1 MTTTLNQLVFELLEL
16 RRAQLKLTDP
26 VDRRLVI
33 DWIQSQRA
41 RLLKQAFTKPFIGID
56 NNIVQDLG
64 TVALEQ
70 VSAND
75 LSITDYRYM
84 LRTAVDI
91 PATIER
97 RDGTGTFT
105 RVGPPDKLT
114 EHYKVVPY
122 EQALVSGNGHFN
134 SHMVYAFTIG
144 ERLYLISKSGYHL
157 TNTYVHIRGVFQNP
171 IEAAQFADATWTYDD
186 EYPINKSMIDQLKTL
201 IVQEKFGLTL
211 VQAEDKKD
219 DSEDNLQSDSN
230 ASVQKR

>member
-16 RRAQLKLTDP
+16 RRAQLKTTDT

-33 DWIQSQRA
+33 DWIQTQRA
-41 RLLKQAFTKPFIGID
+41 RLLKQQFAKPFAGID
-56 NNIVQDLG
+56 NNLVQDLG

-70 VSAND
+70 VSSND
-75 LSITDYRYM
+75 LDVTDYDKM
-84 LRTAVDI
+84 LRTASDI
-91 PATIER
+91 PAPIER
-97 RDGTGTFT
+97 PGGVGTFT
-105 RVGPPDKLT
+105 RVGPPNKLT

-134 SHMVYAFTIG
+134 YNMVYAFMMG

-171 IEAAQFADATWTYDD
+171 IEAAQFADATWTYAD

-201 IVQEKFGLTL
+201 IVQQKFSLTL
-211 VQAEDKKD
+211 VQPDDKTD
-219 DSEDNLQSDSN
+219 DSKDNIQSD